1 MDTRRNTPRL
11 PIEIDRLKALVL
23 TIPSSVR
30 KNRQKR
36 RHDYPKSLTG
46 RVLMFTKVRRENQ
59 LLLYLSEHRVKSR
72 QSELHLYG
80 IGSSPIVLRCVGL
93 MHRLF
98 RLQKGLFPTNKCF
111 IHFRWVYVH
120 WSKRQSLSLLDN
132 NCQAN
137 ITFAIN
143 IIAIIGLGRCRTA
156 PITLISTW
164 SSCNPWKP

>member
-59 LLLYLSEHRVKSR
+59 LLLYLSEHRVK
-72 QSELHLYG
+72 
-80 IGSSPIVLRCVGL
+80 
-93 MHRLF
+93 
-98 RLQKGLFPTNKCF
+98 
-111 IHFRWVYVH
+111 
-120 WSKRQSLSLLDN
+120 
-132 NCQAN
+132 
-137 ITFAIN
+137 
-143 IIAIIGLGRCRTA
+143 
-156 PITLISTW
+156 
-164 SSCNPWKP
+164 